1 MGIVDFID
9 SLAEK
14 AEGAAGTLR
23 DKFNLY
29 EETCQAC
36 GDTFLMQKVDKQKV
50 PPTIGKLRVGFLCKN
65 CMKKV
70 HRIMDRFEKEG
81 KDWHYN
87 RSWGWKKFIEENEWI
102 LQNQSNGGAH
112 GSGD

>member
-9 SLAEK
+9 GLAEK
-14 AEGAAGTLR
+14 TEGAAEALKN
-23 DKFNLY
+23 KFNLY

-36 GDTFLMQKVDKQKV
+36 GDTFLMQKVDGQKTK
-50 PPTIGKLRVGFLCKN
+50 PTIGKLRVGFLCKT

-81 KDWHYN
+81 KDWRYN
-87 RSWGWKKFIEENEWI
+87 RSWGWKKFIEANEWI
-102 LQNQSNGGAH
+102 LESPNGGAH